1 MTTGGADRPNDLRCA
16 AAPKGPAVVRL
27 RTRKQF
33 VAVSRGARRHAA
45 SFVLQIAARPDA
57 ASDAPAPARFGLTVT
72 KKTVPLAVGR
82 NRIRRRM
89 REALRLGAA
98 LSAAPGHDY
107 VIVARENAV
116 SAPFAQ
122 LKQDIAAALS
132 APVRD
137 RRPKDRPP
145 SP

>member
-1 MTTGGADRPNDLRCA
+1 MTTGGADRPNDLRRHTA
-16 AAPKGPAVVRL
+16 HAGPAPERL

-45 SFVLQIAARPDA
+45 SFVLQVAARPDA
-57 ASDAPAPARFGLTVT
+57 ASDAPGPARFGLTVT

-82 NRIRRRM
+82 NRIRRRI

-98 LSAAPGHDY
+98 LSAAAGHDY
-107 VIVARENAV
+107 VLVARENAV
-116 SAPFAQ
+116 NAPFDQ
-122 LKQDIAAALS
+122 LQRDIAAALS

-137 RRPKDRPP
+137 RRPKNRPP